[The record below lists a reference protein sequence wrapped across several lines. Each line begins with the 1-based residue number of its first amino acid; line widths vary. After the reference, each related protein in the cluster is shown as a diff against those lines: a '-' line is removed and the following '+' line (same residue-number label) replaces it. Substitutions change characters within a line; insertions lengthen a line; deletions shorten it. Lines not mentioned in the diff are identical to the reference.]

1 MKLYKIEYARRGVN
15 GTETGTGTAWCGT
28 QAEAKAREKELEHEH
43 GRWRVGNIEQV
54 EVPTD
59 KPGLL
64 AWLNEHAA

>member
-1 MKLYKIEYARRGVN
+1 MKLYKIEYERRGVN
-15 GTETGTGTAWCGT
+15 GTETGTAWCGT
-28 QAEAKAREKELEHEH
+28 QAEAKAREKELEREH
-43 GRWRVGNIEQV
+43 GRWRVGDVEQV

>member
-1 MKLYKIEYARRGVN
+1 MKLYLIDYDAPSA
-15 GTETGTGTAWCGT
+15 TGTRRAWCGT

-64 AWLNEHAA
+64 AWLSEHAA